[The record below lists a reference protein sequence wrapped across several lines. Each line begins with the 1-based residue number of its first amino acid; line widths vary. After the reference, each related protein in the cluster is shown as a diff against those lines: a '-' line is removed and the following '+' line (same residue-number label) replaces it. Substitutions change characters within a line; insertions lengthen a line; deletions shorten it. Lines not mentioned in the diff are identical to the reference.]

1 MKKKLG
7 KYEILGVL
15 GRGSMGVVYKGL
27 DPEINKLVAIKTMN
41 QKVVEQPDMQERFHR
56 EGTIL
61 GQLNHKNIISVYS
74 VGEDDDIIYIAME
87 YLEGTSLERM
97 LQRKK
102 KLALRRSMEI
112 ITQVCDGV
120 GAAHRQNIIH
130 RDIKPANVFLL
141 EGDHVKVLDFGVAH
155 FQNSQLTN
163 SGVLLG
169 TINYMAPEQITGIKV
184 DHRAD
189 IFSIGVILYELLTL
203 KNPFLGKNISQ
214 TMVKLVNTKPDPVPN
229 VPKKLQD
236 LINRILSKNRDDRF
250 YSCREVARAV
260 QEVLRDP
267 EFEKAEKAFDGPGGS
282 FGIRSFR
289 GGNSG
294 APIASPMA
302 APAAATA
309 GAAGASPQRRNT
321 QNQILQKM
329 IAERIEGVRDHIRN
343 ERIEDAEALIAQLKR
358 LDRSHPA
365 VEELTGLLSKARR
378 SKEEK
383 RNFMEQLTHETLAKA
398 NEAMADRHYVSA
410 IELCQKVLRR
420 EANNQDARVIKAT
433 SLNKMKRFIEQVES
447 EQL

>member
-74 VGEDDDIIYIAME
+74 VGEDDEIIYIAME
-87 YLEGTSLERM
+87 YLEGTSLERL

-102 KLALRRSMEI
+102 KLGLRRSMEI
-112 ITQVCDGV
+112 VIQVCDGV

-214 TMVKLVNTKPDPVPN
+214 TMVKLVNTKPDPIAN
-229 VPKKLQD
+229 IPKKMQD
-236 LINRILSKNRDDRF
+236 LVNRILSKNRDDRF
-250 YSCREVARAV
+250 YSCREVARAIQDV
-260 QEVLRDP
+260 MRDP
-267 EFEKAEKAFDGPGGS
+267 EFEKAEKVFDGPGGS
-282 FGIRSFR
+282 FGLRSFR

-294 APIASPMA
+294 APPAASPTA
-302 APAAATA
+302 APPAA
-309 GAAGASPQRRNT
+309 GAAPGSPQRRST

-329 IAERIEGVRDHIRN
+329 IAERVDGVREHIKN

-365 VEELTGLLSKARR
+365 VDELTNQLKKARR

-383 RNFMEQLTHETLAKA
+383 RNFMDQLTHETLAKA

-420 EANNQDARVIKAT
+420 QPDNQDARVIKAT
-433 SLNKMKRFIEQVES
+433 SLSKMKRFIDQVET
-447 EQL
+447 EKL